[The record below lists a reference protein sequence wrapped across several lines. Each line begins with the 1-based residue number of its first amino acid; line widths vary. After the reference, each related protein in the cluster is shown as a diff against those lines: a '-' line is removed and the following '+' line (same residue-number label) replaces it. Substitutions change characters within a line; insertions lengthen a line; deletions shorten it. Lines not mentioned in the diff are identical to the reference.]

1 MTLNSNENLLETI
14 LSKEN
19 LNAAWKHVRSNK
31 GAAGIDGITVDN
43 FVQHFKAVGDDLIET
58 IRQGH
63 YQPLPVR
70 RVYIRKPDGGQR
82 GLGIPTIF
90 DRVIQQAIA
99 QIIGPSFDKT
109 FSEFSYGFR
118 PKRSRHHAVKKLQ
131 KYIEGGKRIAVDV
144 DLSKLF
150 DRVNHDFLMSL
161 LGQRISDKRLLKLIA
176 SYLRAG
182 SVEDGCWKG
191 CHEGVPQGG
200 PLSPLLSNIV
210 LDLLDKEQ
218 EKRQHDFVRYAD
230 DFVIVVASKR
240 AGERVMASIKRFVER
255 KLKLKVNDT
264 KSQVVPVSRCKFL
277 GFSFRGARLVWHDKS
292 LLQFKYRVRQITR
305 RSHDISMEKKLKEL
319 TVYLH
324 GWINYFGIAQGYQKC
339 IDLDCWIR
347 RRLRMSYWKNWRKVR
362 TKVRNLLRVGVSE
375 SRAVTCG
382 SSGKSYWRNAKT
394 EGIHIAL
401 NNELFQ
407 KMGLVSLR
415 DRGVEIHYGEGTAHC
430 GPARWVVW

>member
-31 GAAGIDGITVDN
+31 GAAGIDEITVDN
-43 FVQHFKAVGDDLIET
+43 FMQHFKAVGDDLIET

-118 PKRSRHHAVKKLQ
+118 PKRSQHHAVKKLQ

-144 DLSKLF
+144 DLSKFF

-176 SYLRAG
+176 SYLRVG
-182 SVEDGCWKG
+182 SVEDGCWKA

-210 LDLLDKEQ
+210 LDLLDKEL

-230 DFVIVVASKR
+230 DFVIVVSSKR
-240 AGERVMASIKRFVER
+240 AGERLMASIKRFVER
-255 KLKLKVNDT
+255 KLKLKVNDA
-264 KSQVVPVSRCKFL
+264 KSQVAPVSRCKFL
-277 GFSFRGARLVWHDKS
+277 GFSFRGAKLVWHDKS
-292 LLQFKYRVRQITR
+292 LRQFKYHVRQITG
-305 RSHDISMEKKLKEL
+305 RSRGISMEKKLKEL
-319 TVYLH
+319 TVYLR

-347 RRLRMSYWKNWRKVR
+347 RRLRMSYWKNWRRVR
-362 TKVRNLLRVGVSE
+362 TKVRNLLRMGVSE
-375 SRAVTCG
+375 SLAVTCG
-382 SSGKSYWRNAKT
+382 STGKSYWRSAKT

-401 NNELFQ
+401 NNEFFEE
-407 KMGLVSLR
+407 MGLISLR
-415 DRGVEIHYGEGTAHC
+415 DRWVEIHYG
-430 GPARWVVW
+430 